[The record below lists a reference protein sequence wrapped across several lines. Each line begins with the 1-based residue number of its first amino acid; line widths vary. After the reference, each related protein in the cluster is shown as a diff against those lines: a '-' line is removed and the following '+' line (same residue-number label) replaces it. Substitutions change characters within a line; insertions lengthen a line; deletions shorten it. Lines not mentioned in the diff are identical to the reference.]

1 MIMKYIYNNI
11 VNYIFKYI
19 VLLGLVLSS
28 VGLLAQTPLQVYQDT
43 AAINNPGIQ
52 ALFKQY
58 EVVMQKVPQSSSL
71 PDPTFGFGYF
81 INSVETRIGPQQA
94 VLSVSQSF
102 PWFGKLGAQEQATT
116 ERALAVLEK
125 VNDERSKLNFKVAAT
140 YNSLYVLRSAV
151 IITDKNIVLLSTFRD
166 LSRVRFESGK
176 GSMVDVLRLEMEL
189 KELENQ
195 LLYLQDSRR
204 PLIAEFEQ
212 LLNTEILQPLEFP
225 EKLPSDELSMS
236 KELIID
242 SVQSLSP
249 VILSLE
255 HELLSY
261 DHDVI
266 AAQKKGGPS
275 FTVGLNYTIVGE
287 LSSYAGSDNGRDA
300 ILPTI
305 GMTIPLYR
313 KNYSAQ
319 IKEKAISRESVAFR
333 KVEKKNDLA
342 TRLERGFFE
351 YDDAIRRVS
360 LNEQLIEYAKQ
371 AMDIMIA
378 EYTSSETNFE
388 EVIRM
393 DRKLLNYELELE
405 QARADQNTAVA
416 FVDYLMGK

>member
-1 MIMKYIYNNI
+1 MIYIYNYI

-19 VLLGLVLSS
+19 VLLSLALTS
-28 VGLLAQTPLQVYQDT
+28 VGLSAQTPLQVYQDT

-125 VNDERSKLNFKVAAT
+125 VNDERSRLNFKVAAT
-140 YNSLYVLRSAV
+140 YNNLYVLRSAV
-151 IITDKNIVLLSTFRD
+151 NITEKNIALLSTFRD

-176 GSMVDVLRLEMEL
+176 GSMVDVLRVEMEL

-195 LLYLQDSRR
+195 LLYLQDSGR

-212 LLNTEILQPLEFP
+212 LLNAEILQPLEFP
-225 EKLPSDELSMS
+225 EKLRSDELSIS
-236 KELIID
+236 KEMIVD

-249 VILSLE
+249 AILSLE

-275 FTVGLNYTIVGE
+275 FTVGLNYTVVGE
-287 LSSYAGSDNGRDA
+287 LNGYGGNDNGRDA

-319 IKEKAISRESVAFR
+319 IKEKAISRESVALR

-351 YDDAIRRVS
+351 YDDAIRRVT

-371 AMDIMIA
+371 ALGIMIA